1 MTEDKIAGTEKPE
14 PEKAKGTI
22 LIVDDEPSIC
32 LILKEFLSLNGFVA
46 HTASMADEAL
56 QILDNIDVKLVI
68 TNIRMP
74 GMDGLEL
81 TRLIKRRYTSD
92 VIIMTGYHCYTIE
105 EAARIG
111 ADDLFHKPVKLE
123 NLLSSVA
130 RILES

>member
-1 MTEDKIAGTEKPE
+1 
-14 PEKAKGTI
+14 
-22 LIVDDEPSIC
+22 
-32 LILKEFLSLNGFVA
+32 
-46 HTASMADEAL
+46 
-56 QILDNIDVKLVI
+56 
-68 TNIRMP
+68 MP

-105 EAARIG
+105 EAGRIG

-123 NLLSSVA
+123 DLLSSVA